1 MNQLIASKT
10 RSLMKCIECI
20 LAIGILAGIAAFSFH
35 STLLLASLDWNQTT
49 TFYELINR
57 ILLIVIGV
65 ELVRTLVTHDLESIV
80 ELLAIVIARKL
91 LRPDLANYDIILS
104 VSAFAALL
112 ASRKYLLLSPSG
124 DAKLPE

>member
-1 MNQLIASKT
+1 
-10 RSLMKCIECI
+10 MKSIECL
-20 LAIGILAGIAAFSFH
+20 LAIGILAGIAAFSYH
-35 STLLLASLDWNQTT
+35 SILLLASLDWSQTA

-91 LRPDLANYDIILS
+91 LRPELDNYDIILS
-104 VSAFAALL
+104 VSAFSALL
-112 ASRKYLLLSPSG
+112 ASRKYLLLPPSDG
-124 DAKLPE
+124 EKLPE